1 MKRHSVTAVIGCS
14 VSRCALQTHWYR
26 QTILQL
32 RSACNLELS
41 ASCCHQL
48 YCDTLSVFKSRLK
61 THLFNT
67 AYS

>member
-1 MKRHSVTAVIGCS
+1 MIKCLLFWDPAELVTAVIGCS
-14 VSRCALQTHWYR
+14 VSRCAVQTHIIQVYR

-48 YCDTLSVFKSRLK
+48 
-61 THLFNT
+61 
-67 AYS
+67 